1 MSFDPRLIQESFALV
16 EDRADQVAG
25 HFYALL
31 FLENPALRDLFPPMM
46 DTQRDRL
53 MTALV
58 RIVHQ
63 AQEPQSLVEY
73 LRQLGRDHRKFGVR
87 SQDYD
92 AVTRCFIAAMRHFGG
107 IGWTP
112 QMDTAWLAAFEFVSQ
127 TMIASAQDAAKTTP
141 AFWSGRVVAHHRP
154 NPSLALLT
162 LRTDHPY
169 PFRPG
174 QAAAVETLRWPR
186 VWRPYSIA
194 NAPRADGLLTF
205 QVRAVDGGWVSSALV
220 HHTRLGDTVRLG
232 PAIGSLVCNSLS
244 NRDVLLVGGGTGI
257 APIMAIVED
266 MTRWNTNRR
275 VTVYYGARKTAD
287 LYALDALEALRAHA
301 PWLTIVPCV
310 SHDAWYSGERGLLPD
325 VLARHGADRFN
336 WAEHDV
342 YVAGSAQMMR
352 ATLKRLLDMDVPAE
366 RIRFDAFEQQSD
378 VYVGFK
384 RQESAVAARA
394 AVAQAAG
401 RKVLS
406 SGESQRA
413 ALPPLPQRQPLP
425 QRRLQARRQASKS
438 SATSSE
444 VGSDW
449 QVSTKPPIF
458 SSGSRA

>member
-1 MSFDPRLIQESFALV
+1 MPFDPRLIKESFALV
-16 EDRADQVAG
+16 EDRANDVAG

-31 FLENPALRDLFPPMM
+31 FLENPGMRDMFPPMM
-46 DTQRDRL
+46 GVQRERL
-53 MTALV
+53 VAAVV
-58 RIVHQ
+58 RFVNQ
-63 AQEPQSLVEY
+63 AHEPQSLIEY
-73 LRQLGRDHRKFGVR
+73 LRQLGRDHRKHGVR
-87 SQDYD
+87 PQHYD
-92 AVTRCFIAAMRHFGG
+92 AMVRSFIGALRHFAGS
-107 IGWTP
+107 GWTA
-112 QMDTAWLAAFEFVSQ
+112 QMEAAWLSAFEFVSQ
-127 TMIASAQDAAKTTP
+127 TMVAAAQDAAKSTP
-141 AFWSGRVVAHHRP
+141 AYWSGRVVAHHRP
-154 NPSLALLT
+154 NASVALLT
-162 LRTDHPY
+162 VQTDHPY

-174 QAAAVETLRWPR
+174 QAAAIETLRWPR

-220 HHTRLGDTVRLG
+220 NHTQLGDTVRLG
-232 PAIGSLVCNSLS
+232 PAAGAMVCNSLS
-244 NRDVLLVGGGTGI
+244 NRDVLMIGGGTGI

-266 MTRWNTNRR
+266 MVRWNTNRR

-342 YVAGSAQMMR
+342 YVSGSAEMMR
-352 ATLKRLLDMDVPAE
+352 VTLKQLLELEIPAE
-366 RIRFDAFEQQSD
+366 RIRFDAFGRQSE
-378 VYVGFK
+378 VQHGFQREEHVG
-384 RQESAVAARA
+384 
-394 AVAQAAG
+394 G

-406 SGESQRA
+406 SSEPR
-413 ALPPLPQRQPLP
+413 LPQLPQRTPQPLP
-425 QRRLQARRQASKS
+425 RRLPQTPRVPQPQVWRQASKS